1 MPLPSRAPSTP
12 KISKACV
19 PCRTRKIKCNAAVV
33 GLPCGSCPRQQQL
46 PTNVSRQTTD
56 SSHSDPVEES
66 IHASHT
72 GSSLRNDTPHSR
84 DRRPPGQAQADLLYL
99 NILQDTVNDTSAA
112 QTDASDHQSNDEPDD
127 SFNSQ
132 IHHWNP
138 PPQLDDVDNE
148 YLAKKK
154 VFELPPPR
162 FMDDIVKAYFDYV
175 HPFAP
180 ILNRT
185 DFIQS
190 YRSGSCC
197 IFLLHAVAAAA
208 SLYVTHDVLIGCGYP
223 DRSTAQASFF
233 SKAKLFHDFHCQGD
247 PLSML
252 QGSMILGAII
262 LDHPSDR
269 DFQYWFHNSVRRASK
284 MGVQNAC
291 LRDDGSQKLY
301 RRIWW
306 VLHNRDIFHFFIN
319 TQNMRLLANAPP
331 IRPLTEADWETED
344 IEQWSGILSP
354 ISQAQKVS
362 LIAQCELAQIFGN
375 VMSIVTS
382 SNPSAEEIHK
392 RILPLDAWRTS
403 LPERMHLMASFAE
416 GEIYHL
422 EALTTSYRF
431 ECIMCRLLRRGRWQ
445 MSDGG
450 LREWAQQRFRSA
462 IFELDTIVKR
472 VMINNM
478 IQKLPTTFITTITA
492 LLALHIESALDAT
505 ESSLIRSMA
514 RISVQH
520 TMLALDQIR
529 DTPAIK
535 RALPAFE
542 IVLSKNKLY
551 PMSTSD
557 TEQIN
562 TMQTMSQDQA
572 LSDGHI
578 LQPPQTEMTLPQDDQ
593 SFFVMR
599 SSLAQRARDTA
610 YRVSTRNPRKCDEGV
625 QLIKSTDAPRDDRQK
640 GSNGDSSIASPDP
653 LPYLAKFVTGQESI
667 EQSTWLTDLELMHQY
682 STSTYLTLP
691 RADELRQIWQIELPR
706 LSLSH
711 VYLLH
716 QVLSVSAFH
725 LASLHPDRP
734 DYAIC
739 ASQHQNKAIAGLRSA
754 VACITE
760 ESCVEIFLSS
770 SLLGIGAFAGL
781 GAHNAGQQPRID
793 DLLDV
798 FVLIRGMSDILNRY
812 EPLLKESRIR
822 HLFVLGSQSGSTPL
836 LDATVTQLRQI
847 VIPDGFDEGVIA
859 ICQESIASAIIW
871 IENHIGA
878 TAAPDERIAMTWCLS
893 VSSEF
898 LDLIKQRHPV
908 ALCILAH
915 YCVILDR
922 VGRSQ
927 WFMRNWGKPV
937 LQDIWNEME
946 PRWSSMLQ
954 WCLAAVEC
962 DRNAQ
967 VH

>member
-1 MPLPSRAPSTP
+1 MPLPSRASSTP

-33 GLPCGSCPRQQQL
+33 GLPCGSCL
-46 PTNVSRQTTD
+46 PTNVSRQATD

-190 YRSGSCC
+190 YRSGTCC
-197 IFLLHAVAAAA
+197 LFLLHAVAAAA
-208 SLYVTHDVLIGCGYP
+208 SLYVTHDVLLGCGYP

-375 VMSIVTS
+375 VMSVVTS
-382 SNPSAEEIHK
+382 STPSAEEIHK

-403 LPERMHLMASFAE
+403 LPDRMQLMASFAD

-445 MSDGG
+445 MSDDG

-472 VMINNM
+472 VMINNT

-492 LLALHIESALDAT
+492 LLALHIESALDAA

-551 PMSTSD
+551 PMSSSD

-562 TMQTMSQDQA
+562 TMQAISQDQT

-578 LQPPQTEMTLPQDDQ
+578 LQPAQADMTLPQDDQ

-599 SSLAQRARDTA
+599 SSLAPRARDTA
-610 YRVSTRNPRKCDEGV
+610 YRVSTRNLRKYDEGV
-625 QLIKSTDAPRDDRQK
+625 QLIKSVDTQRDDRQK
-640 GSNGDSSIASPDP
+640 SSNADSSIASPDP

-691 RADELRQIWQIELPR
+691 RADELRQIWQIELPK

-812 EPLLKESRIR
+812 EPLLKESRIG
-822 HLFVLGSQSGSTPL
+822 HLFVKGSQSGSTPL
-836 LDATVTQLRQI
+836 LDATLTQLRQI
-847 VIPDGFDEGVIA
+847 VIPDGFEDTATA
-859 ICQESIASAIIW
+859 ICQESIASGITW

-878 TAAPDERIAMTWCLS
+878 TATPDERIAMTWCLS
-893 VSSEF
+893 RTIVSSWIE
-898 LDLIKQRHPV
+898 LEDLNG
-908 ALCILAH
+908 L
-915 YCVILDR
+915 
-922 VGRSQ
+922 
-927 WFMRNWGKPV
+927 
-937 LQDIWNEME
+937 
-946 PRWSSMLQ
+946 
-954 WCLAAVEC
+954 
-962 DRNAQ
+962 
-967 VH
+967 

>member
-1 MPLPSRAPSTP
+1 MPLPSRASSTP

-33 GLPCGSCPRQQQL
+33 GLPCGSC
-46 PTNVSRQTTD
+46 TTD

-84 DRRPPGQAQADLLYL
+84 DRRPPGQTQADLLYL

-112 QTDASDHQSNDEPDD
+112 QTDASDHQSNEEPDD

-197 IFLLHAVAAAA
+197 LFLLHAVAAAA

-223 DRSTAQASFF
+223 DRSTAQTSFF

-291 LRDDGSQKLY
+291 LRDDGSQKPY

-344 IEQWSGILSP
+344 IDQWSGILSP

-362 LIAQCELAQIFGN
+362 LIAQFGN
-375 VMSIVTS
+375 VMSVVTS

-403 LPERMHLMASFAE
+403 LPDRMHLLASFAD

-445 MSDGG
+445 MSDGS

-472 VMINNM
+472 VMINNT

-562 TMQTMSQDQA
+562 TMQTIPQDQT
-572 LSDGHI
+572 LSEGHI
-578 LQPPQTEMTLPQDDQ
+578 LQPPQPDMTLPQDDQ

-610 YRVSTRNPRKCDEGV
+610 CRVSTRNPRKYDEAV
-625 QLIKSTDAPRDDRQK
+625 QLIKSTDTLRDDRQK
-640 GSNGDSSIASPDP
+640 SSNADSSIASPDP

-812 EPLLKESRIR
+812 EPLLKESRIG

-836 LDATVTQLRQI
+836 LDATLTQLRQI
-847 VIPDGFDEGVIA
+847 VMPDGFEDGGIT
-859 ICQESIASAIIW
+859 ICQESIASAITW

-878 TAAPDERIAMTWCLS
+878 TTKPDERIAMTWCLS

-898 LDLIKQRHPV
+898 LDLIRQRHPI

-927 WFMRNWGKPV
+927 WYTRNWGKPV
-937 LQDIWNEME
+937 LQDIRNEMGA
-946 PRWSSMLQ
+946 RWSPMLQ

-962 DRNAQ
+962 EKNAQ

>member
-1 MPLPSRAPSTP
+1 MPLPSRASSTP

-33 GLPCGSCPRQQQL
+33 GLPCGSCVSRECPDECVLSARKRRTVKVRNAEAPRSRKNIPDTNGSVLSPRQQQL

-190 YRSGSCC
+190 YRSGTCC
-197 IFLLHAVAAAA
+197 LFLLHAVAAAA
-208 SLYVTHDVLIGCGYP
+208 SLYVTHDVLLGCGYP

-375 VMSIVTS
+375 VMSVVTS
-382 SNPSAEEIHK
+382 STVSAEEIHK

-403 LPERMHLMASFAE
+403 LPDRMQLMASFAD

-472 VMINNM
+472 VMINNT

-492 LLALHIESALDAT
+492 LLALHIESALDAA

-551 PMSTSD
+551 PMSSSD

-562 TMQTMSQDQA
+562 TMQAISQDQT

-578 LQPPQTEMTLPQDDQ
+578 LQPPQADMTLPQDDQ
-593 SFFVMR
+593 SF
-599 SSLAQRARDTA
+599 L
-610 YRVSTRNPRKCDEGV
+610 Y
-625 QLIKSTDAPRDDRQK
+625 
-640 GSNGDSSIASPDP
+640 GDFI
-653 LPYLAKFVTGQESI
+653 
-667 EQSTWLTDLELMHQY
+667 
-682 STSTYLTLP
+682 
-691 RADELRQIWQIELPR
+691 
-706 LSLSH
+706 
-711 VYLLH
+711 
-716 QVLSVSAFH
+716 
-725 LASLHPDRP
+725 
-734 DYAIC
+734 
-739 ASQHQNKAIAGLRSA
+739 
-754 VACITE
+754 
-760 ESCVEIFLSS
+760 
-770 SLLGIGAFAGL
+770 
-781 GAHNAGQQPRID
+781 
-793 DLLDV
+793 
-798 FVLIRGMSDILNRY
+798 
-812 EPLLKESRIR
+812 
-822 HLFVLGSQSGSTPL
+822 
-836 LDATVTQLRQI
+836 
-847 VIPDGFDEGVIA
+847 GFD
-859 ICQESIASAIIW
+859 
-871 IENHIGA
+871 
-878 TAAPDERIAMTWCLS
+878 
-893 VSSEF
+893 F
-898 LDLIKQRHPV
+898 LDRWQMEQ
-908 ALCILAH
+908 
-915 YCVILDR
+915 LDFT
-922 VGRSQ
+922 G
-927 WFMRNWGKPV
+927 
-937 LQDIWNEME
+937 IY
-946 PRWSSMLQ
+946 
-954 WCLAAVEC
+954 
-962 DRNAQ
+962 
-967 VH
+967 

>member
-1 MPLPSRAPSTP
+1 MPLPSRASSTP

-33 GLPCGSCPRQQQL
+33 GLPCGSCVSRECPDECVLSARKRRTVKVRNAEAPRSRKNIPDTNGSVLSPRQQQL

-190 YRSGSCC
+190 YRSGTCC
-197 IFLLHAVAAAA
+197 LFLLHAVAAAA
-208 SLYVTHDVLIGCGYP
+208 SLYVTHDVLLGCGYP

-319 TQNMRLLANAPP
+319 TQNMRLLANVPP

-354 ISQAQKVS
+354 ISQAQRVS

-375 VMSIVTS
+375 VMSVVTS
-382 SNPSAEEIHK
+382 STPSAEEIHK

-403 LPERMHLMASFAE
+403 LPDRMQLMASFAD

-472 VMINNM
+472 VMINNT

-492 LLALHIESALDAT
+492 LLALHIESALDAA

-551 PMSTSD
+551 PTSSSD

-562 TMQTMSQDQA
+562 TMQAISQDQT

-578 LQPPQTEMTLPQDDQ
+578 LQPAQADMALPQDDQ
-593 SFFVMR
+593 SF
-599 SSLAQRARDTA
+599 L
-610 YRVSTRNPRKCDEGV
+610 RVKCDEKQPCAACERHGLSCV
-625 QLIKSTDAPRDDRQK
+625 YQEPSEVRRGRSADKVDAQRDDRQK
-640 GSNGDSSIASPDP
+640 SSNADSSIASPDP

-691 RADELRQIWQIELPR
+691 RADELRQIWQIELPK

-812 EPLLKESRIR
+812 EPLLKESRIG
-822 HLFVLGSQSGSTPL
+822 HLFVKGSQSGSTPL
-836 LDATVTQLRQI
+836 LDATLTQLRQI
-847 VIPDGFDEGVIA
+847 VIPDGFEDTATA
-859 ICQESIASAIIW
+859 ICQESIASGIIW

-878 TAAPDERIAMTWCLS
+878 TATPDERIAMTWCLS
-893 VSSEF
+893 PAFVP
-898 LDLIKQRHPV
+898 L
-908 ALCILAH
+908 
-915 YCVILDR
+915 
-922 VGRSQ
+922 
-927 WFMRNWGKPV
+927 
-937 LQDIWNEME
+937 
-946 PRWSSMLQ
+946 
-954 WCLAAVEC
+954 
-962 DRNAQ
+962 
-967 VH
+967 

>member
-1 MPLPSRAPSTP
+1 MPLPSRASSTP

-84 DRRPPGQAQADLLYL
+84 DRRPPGQTQADLLYL

-162 FMDDIVKAYFDYV
+162 DDIVKAYFDYV

-190 YRSGSCC
+190 YRSGGCC
-197 IFLLHAVAAAA
+197 LFLLHAVAAAA

-331 IRPLTEADWETED
+331 IRPLTEADWETEE

-375 VMSIVTS
+375 VMSVVTS

-403 LPERMHLMASFAE
+403 LAERMQLMASFSD

-422 EALTTSYRF
+422 EALTTSHRF

-472 VMINNM
+472 VMINSM

-492 LLALHIESALDAT
+492 LLALHIESALDAA

-557 TEQIN
+557 TEQVN
-562 TMQTMSQDQA
+562 TMQTISQDQP

-578 LQPPQTEMTLPQDDQ
+578 LQSPQTEMTLPQDDQ
-593 SFFVMR
+593 SFLAMR

-610 YRVSTRNPRKCDEGV
+610 YHASTRNPRKYGEGV
-625 QLIKSTDAPRDDRQK
+625 QLIKSTEALRDDRQK
-640 GSNGDSSIASPDP
+640 SSNADSSIASPDP
-653 LPYLAKFVTGQESI
+653 LPYLPKFVTGQESI

-711 VYLLH
+711 FYLLH

-725 LASLHPDRP
+725 LASLHPDRS

-798 FVLIRGMSDILNRY
+798 FVLIRGMNDILNRY
-812 EPLLKESRIR
+812 EPLLKESRIAY
-822 HLFVLGSQSGSTPL
+822 LFVLGNQAGSTPL
-836 LDATVTQLRQI
+836 LDATLAQLRQI
-847 VIPDGFDEGVIA
+847 VIPDGFEDEA
-859 ICQESIASAIIW
+859 LSICQESIASAITW
-871 IENHIGA
+871 IERHTGT

-893 VSSEF
+893 VSPEF
-898 LDLIKQRHPV
+898 LDLIRQRHPV
-908 ALCILAH
+908 ALCVLAH
-915 YCVILDR
+915 YCVVLDR

-937 LQDIWNEME
+937 LQDIRNEME
-946 PRWSSMLQ
+946 PQWSSMLQ

-962 DRNAQ
+962 ERNVQA
-967 VH
+967 H

>member
-1 MPLPSRAPSTP
+1 MPGRV
-12 KISKACV
+12 CF
-19 PCRTRKIKCNAAVV
+19 V
-33 GLPCGSCPRQQQL
+33 GAETADCPRQQQL
-46 PTNVSRQTTD
+46 PSNVSRQTTD

-112 QTDASDHQSNDEPDD
+112 QTDASDHQSNDEPED
-127 SFNSQ
+127 SFNSR

-138 PPQLDDVDNE
+138 PPQLDEVDNE

-197 IFLLHAVAAAA
+197 LFLLHAVAAAA
-208 SLYVTHDVLIGCGYP
+208 SLYVTHDVLLGCGYP

-284 MGVQNAC
+284 MGVHNAC

-344 IEQWSGILSP
+344 IEQWAGILSP

-375 VMSIVTS
+375 VMSVVTS
-382 SNPSAEEIHK
+382 PTPSAEEIRK

-403 LPERMHLMASFAE
+403 LPDRIQLMAAFAD

-422 EALTTSYRF
+422 EALTISYRF
-431 ECIMCRLLRRGRWQ
+431 ECIMCRWLRRGRWQ

-472 VMINNM
+472 VMINNT

-492 LLALHIESALDAT
+492 LLALHIESALDAA

-557 TEQIN
+557 TEQVN
-562 TMQTMSQDQA
+562 TMQAISQDPTLNLNVAQTLSNA
-572 LSDGHI
+572 LHKQRSADKTN
-578 LQPPQTEMTLPQDDQ
+578 TE
-593 SFFVMR
+593 
-599 SSLAQRARDTA
+599 
-610 YRVSTRNPRKCDEGV
+610 
-625 QLIKSTDAPRDDRQK
+625 RDDRQK
-640 GSNGDSSIASPDP
+640 GSNADSPIASPDP
-653 LPYLAKFVTGQESI
+653 LPYLANFVTGQESI

-691 RADELRQIWQIELPR
+691 RADELRQIWQIELPK

-739 ASQHQNKAIAGLRSA
+739 ASQHQNKAITGLQSA

-770 SLLGIGAFAGL
+770 SLLGIGAFAGV
-781 GAHNAGQQPRID
+781 GAHNAGQPPRID

-812 EPLLKESRIR
+812 EPLLKESRIG
-822 HLFVLGSQSGSTPL
+822 HLFVKGSQFGSTAL
-836 LDATVTQLRQI
+836 LDATLTQLR
-847 VIPDGFDEGVIA
+847 
-859 ICQESIASAIIW
+859 
-871 IENHIGA
+871 
-878 TAAPDERIAMTWCLS
+878 
-893 VSSEF
+893 EF
-898 LDLIKQRHPV
+898 KPQQDT
-908 ALCILAH
+908 CIS
-915 YCVILDR
+915 
-922 VGRSQ
+922 G
-927 WFMRNWGKPV
+927 
-937 LQDIWNEME
+937 
-946 PRWSSMLQ
+946 
-954 WCLAAVEC
+954 
-962 DRNAQ
+962 
-967 VH
+967 

>member
-1 MPLPSRAPSTP
+1 MPLPSRASSTP

-84 DRRPPGQAQADLLYL
+84 DRRPPGQTQADLLYL

-154 VFELPPPR
+154 VFELPPAR
-162 FMDDIVKAYFDYV
+162 FMQV
-175 HPFAP
+175 H
-180 ILNRT
+180 RT
-185 DFIQS
+185 S
-190 YRSGSCC
+190 
-197 IFLLHAVAAAA
+197 VNK
-208 SLYVTHDVLIGCGYP
+208 
-223 DRSTAQASFF
+223 ASFF

-331 IRPLTEADWETED
+331 ISPLTEADWETEE

-375 VMSIVTS
+375 VMSVVTS

-403 LPERMHLMASFAE
+403 LAQRMQLMASFSD

-492 LLALHIESALDAT
+492 LLALHIESALDAA

-557 TEQIN
+557 TEQVN
-562 TMQTMSQDQA
+562 TMQTISQDQP

-593 SFFVMR
+593 SFLYGDFIGAMR
-599 SSLAQRARDTA
+599 SSPAQRARDTA
-610 YRVSTRNPRKCDEGV
+610 CRVSTRNTRKYGEGV
-625 QLIKSTDAPRDDRQK
+625 QLIKSTEALRDDRQNS
-640 GSNGDSSIASPDP
+640 SNADSSIASPDP

-725 LASLHPDRP
+725 LASLYPDRS

-760 ESCVEIFLSS
+760 ESCVDIFLSS

-798 FVLIRGMSDILNRY
+798 FVLIRGMNDILDRY
-812 EPLLKESRIR
+812 EPLLKESRIAY
-822 HLFVLGSQSGSTPL
+822 LFVLGNQAGSTPL
-836 LDATVTQLRQI
+836 LDATLAQLRQI
-847 VIPDGFDEGVIA
+847 VIPDGLEDEA
-859 ICQESIASAIIW
+859 LSICQESIASAITW
-871 IENHIGA
+871 IERHTGT

-893 VSSEF
+893 VSPEF
-898 LDLIKQRHPV
+898 LDLIRQRHPV
-908 ALCILAH
+908 ALCVLAH

-937 LQDIWNEME
+937 LQDIRNEME

-962 DRNAQ
+962 ERNVQA
-967 VH
+967 HRF

>member
-1 MPLPSRAPSTP
+1 MPLPSRASSTP

-84 DRRPPGQAQADLLYL
+84 DRRPPGQTQADLLYL

-197 IFLLHAVAAAA
+197 LFLLHAVAAAA

-331 IRPLTEADWETED
+331 IRPLTEGDWETED

-375 VMSIVTS
+375 VMSVVTS

-403 LPERMHLMASFAE
+403 LPERMHLMASFADS
-416 GEIYHL
+416 EIYHL

-472 VMINNM
+472 VMINNT

-492 LLALHIESALDAT
+492 LLALHIESALDAA

-542 IVLSKNKLY
+542 IVLYKNKLY

-562 TMQTMSQDQA
+562 TIQTIPQDQN
-572 LSDGHI
+572 LSNGHM
-578 LQPPQTEMTLPQDDQ
+578 LQPPQPDMTLPQDDQ
-593 SFFVMR
+593 SFLYGDFIG
-599 SSLAQRARDTA
+599 Q
-610 YRVSTRNPRKCDEGV
+610 CDEKQPCSACERHGLSCV
-625 QLIKSTDAPRDDRQK
+625 YQEPSEPDTLRDDRQK
-640 GSNGDSSIASPDP
+640 SSNTDSSIASPDP

-812 EPLLKESRIR
+812 EPLLKESRIG
-822 HLFVLGSQSGSTPL
+822 HLFVLGSQSNSTPL
-836 LDATVTQLRQI
+836 LNATLTQLRQI
-847 VIPDGFDEGVIA
+847 VIPDGFDDRGIA
-859 ICQESIASAIIW
+859 IWQRLSLMNES
-871 IENHIGA
+871 
-878 TAAPDERIAMTWCLS
+878 P
-893 VSSEF
+893 
-898 LDLIKQRHPV
+898 
-908 ALCILAH
+908 
-915 YCVILDR
+915 
-922 VGRSQ
+922 
-927 WFMRNWGKPV
+927 
-937 LQDIWNEME
+937 
-946 PRWSSMLQ
+946 
-954 WCLAAVEC
+954 
-962 DRNAQ
+962 
-967 VH
+967 